1 MADPITSN
9 LYPPIVETFMP
20 AFTADNCKIYF
31 ELSDFNTIADI
42 NTNLIQVSVRN
53 QKNNENSLKNSSG
66 IRYYTLQ
73 IDSDNRYYITIEDN
87 HLISGFQKNIYYKV
101 QIRFTSV
108 NVDIAEC
115 YVRIVPDPNP
125 ESTENPH
132 ELGWLEFNNIT
143 RKYFLTSDTEVEDK
157 IYYENYNP
165 SMTWINQHLDLFSE
179 WSTVCLIRRITEP
192 QIKQN
197 SLVFP
202 TGGDHYE
209 YETPFLR
216 FNGKVQFGPN
226 EEEYLKEYRLRL
238 YTTTDSSPYDNGE
251 LIEDSGIQ
259 YPDRDIDVNK
269 ILYNFT
275 TKLQGDSRYNLYV
288 DIVTNN
294 LYQKTTSYIGFLTS
308 FDQEP
313 ANTLSYEYIEDPDQ
327 GRIGLNITDSSPLP
341 ADYII
346 ITRTSNRSDFTK
358 YDEVAVLTSEDIDNP
373 FYDSSIESGIWYS
386 YAIQKY
392 NNGTYYG
399 VYEKKVRDEADP
411 TIEKIDPIMIIYE
424 DVFLNS
430 QGKQLKLRYDS
441 RLTSY
446 KRVTMENKTEPLGS
460 TYPFVRKNSATNYKQ
475 FSLNGLITFHTD
487 ESEIF
492 ITEKELYGSQEAVTK
507 YHNYNIEDRIHEYN
521 DYIKER
527 EFREKVLDFL
537 YSSKVFLLRTI
548 TEGLILV
555 RLTDINVTPNQSL
568 NNYICNFTATVT
580 EIGECTPE
588 NYYKYKIFPYLYSS
602 IQLER

>member
-73 IDSDNRYYITIEDN
+73 TDSDNRYYITIEDN

-101 QIRFTSV
+101 QIRFTKS
-108 NVDIAEC
+108 NVSTSGC
-115 YVRIVPDPNP
+115 YINTID
-125 ESTENPH
+125 
-132 ELGWLEFNNIT
+132 
-143 RKYFLTSDTEVEDK
+143 
-157 IYYENYNP
+157 NP
-165 SMTWINQHLDLFSE
+165 SMTWINEHLNYFSE
-179 WSTVCLIRRITEP
+179 WSSVCLIRQITEP
-192 QIKQN
+192 DIEQN
-197 SLVFP
+197 SLILIS
-202 TGGDHYE
+202 GNDNYE
-209 YETPFLR
+209 YETPFLK
-216 FNGKVQFGPN
+216 FNGKVKFGQN
-226 EEEYLKEYRLRL
+226 ENEYLKEYRLRL
-238 YTTTDSSPYDNGE
+238 YNTTDTSPYDDGT
-251 LIEDSGIQ
+251 LVEDSGIQ

-327 GRIGLNITDSSPLP
+327 GRIGLDITDSFPLP
-341 ADYII
+341 TDYII

-358 YDEVAVLTSEDIDNP
+358 YDEIAVLTSEDIDNP
-373 FYDSSIESGIWYS
+373 FYDSSIESGVWYS

-392 NNGTYYG
+392 NDGTYYG
-399 VYEKKVRDEADP
+399 VYEKKVIDEVDP

-460 TYPFVRKNSATNYKQ
+460 IYPFVRKNSATNYKQ

-492 ITEKELYGSQEAVTK
+492 ITEKELYGGQEAVTK

-537 YSSKVFLLRTI
+537 YSGKVFLLRTI

-588 NYYKYKIFPYLYSS
+588 NYYKYKVFPYLYSS